1 MNIANN
7 IYNKINQLHE
17 HSLIELLAFIEFL
30 NYKEQHQSSQSKMSY
45 DFSDLSGQL
54 QWQGNA
60 LQARR
65 VQCNCTVLILYR
77 QIEQTKNKLLK

>member
-7 IYNKINQLHE
+7 IYNKINQLPE
-17 HSLIELLAFIEFL
+17 DRLVELLAFIEFL
-30 NYKEQHQSSQSKMSY
+30 NYKEQHQSSQSMMRY

-60 LQARR
+60 LQ
-65 VQCNCTVLILYR
+65 
-77 QIEQTKNKLLK
+77 EQKKLRNEW